1 MFGKIRKWRKS
12 SSVWTQDVRFLEG
25 DLQIRINRVSLCLV
39 QSDWRD
45 RLQLLNSSI
54 APFPFC
60 SSRCH
65 FFLAPFFFLGL
76 MREGLSGS
84 GSGVR
89 SLFLFKAIVLCTL
102 YFVHTSISDS
112 TECRDRFDQSLILA
126 CLSAASVFC
135 AIIVVTC
142 IYQSFFFLTLARFE
156 TVFSFTIK
164 VRIWLF
170 WPIKKRLQYFGW
182 DTRDTTISTQ
192 DWFRK

>member
-54 APFPFC
+54 ASFPFC
-60 SSRCH
+60 SSRCQ
-65 FFLAPFFFLGL
+65 FFLAPFFLGL
-76 MREGLSGS
+76 MLEGLSGN

-89 SLFLFKAIVLCTL
+89 SLFLFRAIVLCTL

-126 CLSAASVFC
+126 CLSAASIFC
-135 AIIVVTC
+135 AIIVVTF
-142 IYQSFFFLTLARFE
+142 IYQSFFLTLARFE

-164 VRIWLF
+164 VRKGLF

-182 DTRDTTISTQ
+182 DTRDTTITTGNELST
-192 DWFRK
+192 